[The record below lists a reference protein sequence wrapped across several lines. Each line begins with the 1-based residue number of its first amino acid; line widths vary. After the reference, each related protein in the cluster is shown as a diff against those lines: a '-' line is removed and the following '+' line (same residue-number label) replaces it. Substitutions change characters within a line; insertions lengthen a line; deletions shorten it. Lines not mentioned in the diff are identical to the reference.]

1 MPDGATKIL
10 VEGLGFPEGP
20 RWRGEH
26 LYFSDFHQR
35 RVVQARLDGTAV
47 TALQL
52 DDVPSGLGFMPNG
65 DLLVVSMLKRALLRQ
80 VALEGR
86 DGLEVVADLR
96 KWTVA
101 GANDMAVDGL
111 GRAYVG
117 NFGFDFRLGESPR
130 PTVLLRV
137 DPSGEVAVVADELLF
152 PNGVVIDDDRETLI
166 VAETYAHRL
175 TAFDLAA
182 DGSLSRRRVF
192 AQFGDEVYPD
202 GICLDAEGQVWV
214 ATARSPQVLRVQ
226 DGGRIT
232 GSLRATSGSNTYACM
247 LGADD
252 GCTLFVCT
260 APGLKPTDPPSG
272 RIEIARVDVKRAG
285 RP

>member
-1 MPDGATKIL
+1 MFDAATRTLI
-10 VEGLGFPEGP
+10 EGLGFPEGP

-35 RVVQARLDGTAV
+35 RVVQARLDGTMV
-47 TALQL
+47 TALRP
-52 DDVPSGLGFMPNG
+52 DDIPSGLGFMPNG

-80 VALEGR
+80 SAE
-86 DGLEVVADLR
+86 GLEVVADLR

-101 GANDMAVDGL
+101 GANDMAVDGV

-117 NFGFDFRLGESPR
+117 NFGFDFRSGESPR
-130 PTVLLRV
+130 TTVLLRV
-137 DPSGEVAVVADELLF
+137 DPSGDVTVVADELLF
-152 PNGVVIDDDRETLI
+152 PNGVAIDDDRGTLI

-202 GICLDAEGQVWV
+202 GICLDAEGQLWV
-214 ATARSPQVLRVQ
+214 ATARSAQVLRVQ
-226 DGGRIT
+226 EGGRIT
-232 GSLRATSGSNTYACM
+232 GSIRVSSGSNSYACM
-247 LGADD
+247 LGGDD
-252 GCTLFVCT
+252 GRTLFVCT
-260 APGLKPTDPPSG
+260 APGLRPSDPPSG
-272 RIEIARVDVKRAG
+272 RIEIAQVDVKRAG

>member
-1 MPDGATKIL
+1 MREGHTETL

-20 RWRGEH
+20 RWRDGQ

-35 RVVQARLDGTAV
+35 CVVRARLDGTAV
-47 TALQL
+47 SAVQL
-52 DDVPSGLGFMPNG
+52 DDAPSGLGWTPDG
-65 DLLVVSMLKRALLRQ
+65 SLLVVSMLKRALLKQ
-80 VALEGR
+80 TA
-86 DGLEVVADLR
+86 DGFHVVADLR
-96 KWTVA
+96 RWTVVA
-101 GANDMAVDGL
+101 ANDMVVDEV

-117 NFGFDFRLGESPR
+117 NFGFDLRSGEPPR

-137 DPSGEVAVVADELLF
+137 DPSGEVVVVADDLLF
-152 PNGVVIDDDRETLI
+152 PNGVVLDDDGRRLI

-175 TAFDLAA
+175 TAFDVAG

-214 ATARSPQVLRVQ
+214 AAARSAQVLRMQ
-226 DGGRIT
+226 DGGRMTANIRV
-232 GSLRATSGSNTYACM
+232 SSGSNAYACM
-247 LGADD
+247 LGGDD
-252 GCTLFVCT
+252 GRTLFVCS
-260 APGLKPTDPPSG
+260 APGLNPTDPPAG
-272 RIEIARVDVKRAG
+272 RIEIARVDVERAG